1 MFSTISEWTYTI
13 SDSETTR
20 TTYTRILERFARVA
34 KLDLDQII
42 RQWKEA
48 KYDPAKKER
57 FIDYVSEK
65 VQKFYLYSL
74 QRKLASGTI
83 KNLYTTTK
91 SFFNFHNIP
100 INVKTRSHVFVTYHN
115 RDILTN
121 EIKQI
126 LENSGLRERTFY
138 LMMLESGQ
146 RPDTL
151 VKLQYKH
158 IKREYESN
166 KIPMMIELPSNI
178 IKDRL
183 GYRFS
188 FIGDEAYKSLRE
200 YLKTRPRLRDD
211 DYIFSREKRLEMDAT
226 KHITPNT
233 FGNCFSRSAL
243 KLGIAERREKG
254 KPKAVKLYCLR
265 KYFRNHC
272 TAEMS
277 FREFWMS
284 HSIGTDE
291 HYITRDVETHRKKY
305 AECYPHLRLSE
316 PSPDTLVKF
325 SKQLEDKDQQIKSL
339 QETVEKFEPLMKFVT
354 SLKNQ
359 SDALNL
365 YVSAWANTK
374 LVREAEKNREYASN
388 ESQSLE
394 EELTEE
400 EKLSREEG
408 TKVEEI
414 TEKIN
419 IELAETLRKA
429 LDLGLEQLTKKRERH
444 TSQNKTR

>member
-1 MFSTISEWTYTI
+1 MFSTVSEWIYTI

-20 TTYTRILERFARVA
+20 PTYARILEKFARIA
-34 KLDLDQII
+34 KLDLDQTIH
-42 RQWKEA
+42 QWKEA
-48 KYDPAKKER
+48 KYDPAEKER

-91 SFFNFHNIP
+91 SFFNFYNIP
-100 INVKTRSHVFVTYHN
+100 INVKTRTHVFVTYHN
-115 RDILTN
+115 RDILKD

-233 FGNCFSRSAL
+233 FGNYFSRLAL

-272 TAEMS
+272 AAEVS

-291 HYITRDVETHRKKY
+291 HYITRDVESHRKKY
-305 AECYPHLRLSE
+305 AECYSHLRLSE
-316 PSPDTLVKF
+316 TSPDAFVKV
-325 SKQLEDKDQQIKSL
+325 SRQLEEKDQQIKSL
-339 QETVEKFEPLMKFVT
+339 QETVEKLKPLMELAKMFQEPEDFKAFMKSAIRSYSPSTNTIEMIKLNVPDRFLDIVIEKAKAEGI
-354 SLKNQ
+354 SEVKAYQQLVD
-359 SDALNL
+359 DALEN
-365 YVSAWANTK
+365 SAK
-374 LVREAEKNREYASN
+374 QYDM
-388 ESQSLE
+388 QSPD
-394 EELTEE
+394 
-400 EKLSREEG
+400 KG
-408 TKVEEI
+408 K
-414 TEKIN
+414 K
-419 IELAETLRKA
+419 
-429 LDLGLEQLTKKRERH
+429 LTKPQE
-444 TSQNKTR
+444 